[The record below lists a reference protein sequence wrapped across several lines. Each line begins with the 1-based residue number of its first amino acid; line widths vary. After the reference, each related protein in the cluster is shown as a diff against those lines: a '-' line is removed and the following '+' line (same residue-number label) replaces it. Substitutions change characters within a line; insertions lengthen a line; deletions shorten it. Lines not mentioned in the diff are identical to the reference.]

1 VRRVAP
7 LAVVTDPTMRPAPG
21 RHNSAVLPPDRTG
34 RSDGEPPAVDGQRGA
49 VDVVGVLA
57 RQTAAAASS
66 SGAGNLHSPCASEMD
81 DVPVGSR
88 RNHQRDVRT
97 DRAAEHQTR
106 PAVEAMGADGPDRAA
121 RPTAARRVGELGGE
135 EFLQETGQRG
145 PATMLVRSSHPP
157 VGPKRANL
165 TGRVAE
171 EAMTCSRSPFP
182 IASRAQLTGGR
193 PLIRRALAAGC
204 VCARSSEAGRSLLRR
219 GRRAAASRVAWSRGR
234 CRAKAPRGRR
244 AQRWRNGDGGAT
256 WPS

>member
-1 VRRVAP
+1 MAPAPTAAPFSRNERRSVSRPDCSASSMIFSFRSSGVRRVAP
-7 LAVVTDPTMRPAPG
+7 LAVVTDPKMRPAPG

-66 SGAGNLHSPCASEMD
+66 SGAGDLHSPCASEMD

-121 RPTAARRVGELGGE
+121 RPTAARRVGELAGE
-135 EFLQETGQRG
+135 EFLQETGQRVSVQPPRGATGTANSRSQQPRFLSTG
-145 PATMLVRSSHPP
+145 P
-157 VGPKRANL
+157 L
-165 TGRVAE
+165 TG
-171 EAMTCSRSPFP
+171 
-182 IASRAQLTGGR
+182 L
-193 PLIRRALAAGC
+193 
-204 VCARSSEAGRSLLRR
+204 
-219 GRRAAASRVAWSRGR
+219 
-234 CRAKAPRGRR
+234 
-244 AQRWRNGDGGAT
+244 
-256 WPS
+256 